1 MIILNNSL
9 PPLERKNA
17 IHEIIAALDTISFCR
32 RTYTSNWIAGY
43 YSGDQYLGDVSNIY
57 GILPGVAW
65 AIGPDY
71 EALISY
77 SIGSTT
83 QHHVSW
89 MVLIDPFNTVD
100 YENVDYMDAL
110 SVEFLYELNGP
121 HHR

>member
-1 MIILNNSL
+1 MIIMDNGLSC
-9 PPLERKNA
+9 LEKMNA
-17 IHEIIAALDTISFCR
+17 AYEIIAVLDTITLCHKE
-32 RTYTSNWIAGY
+32 YTSNWIAGY
-43 YSGDQYLGDVSNIY
+43 YSDGQYLGDVSNIY

-89 MVLIDPFNTVD
+89 MVLIDPFNAVD
-100 YENVDYMDAL
+100 YENIDYMDAL